1 MLNVLNR
8 ESNSYPNF
16 SLSVSQLHVLS
27 DFMELNVS
35 PSLRTEI
42 VRAKKSKL
50 QSLKFSSIFLILF
63 LFCTYQ
69 LPGPCSWLTAHSRVV
84 YFALKLLLL
93 WTKLVPRTQTQDWL
107 SLSAS
112 ESQLFTCSWGSSV
125 MFIIFVNFV
134 NNHILAVWCSM
145 LSF

>member
-8 ESNSYPNF
+8 ESNSYHSF

-42 VRAKKSKL
+42 VRAKESKL

-63 LFCTYQ
+63 FSAPTSCLGPALGSQLIPELFT
-69 LPGPCSWLTAHSRVV
+69 
-84 YFALKLLLL
+84 LLLNFCCCEQN
-93 WTKLVPRTQTQDWL
+93 WCPEPRPKI
-107 SLSAS
+107 
-112 ESQLFTCSWGSSV
+112 G
-125 MFIIFVNFV
+125 
-134 NNHILAVWCSM
+134 
-145 LSF
+145 